1 MTRISS
7 IEQFQQGID
16 NILRQQERLN
26 ESQLKLAT
34 GKSINKPSDDPSAA
48 TQLLKLSA
56 ITSNINQYER
66 NIESARNQLELQESV
81 MANIT
86 NVLQRVRELVVQA
99 NSAAQS
105 DESRAVIADE
115 LRNRIDEL
123 LQYGNT
129 KDPDG
134 EYIFSGYN
142 ARTAAFV
149 KTASGFNFQGDQGE
163 RLLQISED
171 TQIAVRTNG
180 AELFQSMNN
189 GDGRFVLVSP
199 DTNDGNALINMTTSS
214 NATSDD
220 YTLTFTQANP
230 TDPVTYTIT
239 GATSGVVKS
248 GTYESGSAI
257 SFNGVTL
264 DVSGTPSNG
273 DSYQINASS
282 KQDIFSTVLA
292 IAEVLEA
299 GTETGAAYSKQA
311 NDLGQALN
319 TIDQA
324 FVHVQSKRTS
334 IGNSLQGLDLRNDEN
349 ADALLR
355 TQKQISELEDL
366 DYAQAV
372 TQLNLQS
379 VALQAAQQSY
389 IKIQGLSLF
398 NFLR

>member
-7 IEQFQQGID
+7 VEQFQQGID
-16 NILRQQERLN
+16 SILRQQERLN
-26 ESQLKLAT
+26 ESQLQVST
-34 GKSINKPSDDPSAA
+34 GKKINRPSDDPAAA

-56 ITSNINQYER
+56 ISANINQYER
-66 NIESARNQLELQESV
+66 NIDSARNQLELQESV

-105 DESRAVIADE
+105 DESRSVIADE

-123 LQYGNT
+123 LQYSNT

-134 EYIFSGYN
+134 EYIFSGFN

-149 KTASGFNFQGDQGE
+149 QTASGFNFQGDQGE
-163 RLLQISED
+163 RLLQVSEE

-180 AELFQSMNN
+180 AELFQSMSN
-189 GDGRFVLVSP
+189 GDGRFILVSP
-199 DTNDGNALINMTTSS
+199 NTNSGDALINMTTSS

-230 TDPVTYTIT
+230 GDPITYQVS
-239 GATSGVVKS
+239 GATSGVVS
-248 GTYESGSAI
+248 TGTYTSGSAI
-257 SFNGVTL
+257 SFNGITL
-264 DVSGTPSNG
+264 DVSGTPANA
-273 DSYQINASS
+273 DAYQINASS

-292 IAEVLEA
+292 IAQVLEA
-299 GTETGAAYSKQA
+299 GTETSASYSKQA

-324 FVHVQSKRTS
+324 SVHVQSKRTS
-334 IGNSLQGLDLRNDEN
+334 VGNNLQGLDVRNNEN
-349 ADALLR
+349 AEALLR

-366 DYAQAV
+366 DYAEAV
-372 TQLNLQS
+372 TELNLRS

>member
-7 IEQFQQGID
+7 VEQFQQGID
-16 NILRQQERLN
+16 SILRQQERLN
-26 ESQLKLAT
+26 ESQLQVST
-34 GKSINKPSDDPSAA
+34 GKKINRPSDDPAAA

-56 ITSNINQYER
+56 ISANINQYER
-66 NIESARNQLELQESV
+66 NIDSARNQLELQESV

-105 DESRAVIADE
+105 DESRSVIADE

-123 LQYGNT
+123 LQYSNT

-134 EYIFSGYN
+134 EYIFSGFN

-149 KTASGFNFQGDQGE
+149 QTASGFNFQGDQGE
-163 RLLQISED
+163 RLLQVSEE

-180 AELFQSMNN
+180 AELFQSMSN
-189 GDGRFVLVSP
+189 GDGRFILVSP
-199 DTNDGNALINMTTSS
+199 NTNSGDALINMTTSS

-230 TDPVTYTIT
+230 GDPITYQVS
-239 GATSGVVKS
+239 GATSGVVS
-248 GTYESGSAI
+248 TGTYTSGSAI
-257 SFNGVTL
+257 SFNGITL
-264 DVSGTPSNG
+264 GVSGTPANA
-273 DSYQINASS
+273 DAYQINASS

-299 GTETGAAYSKQA
+299 GTETSAAYSKQS

-334 IGNSLQGLDLRNDEN
+334 VGNNLQGLDVRNNEN
-349 ADALLR
+349 AEALLR

-366 DYAQAV
+366 DYAEAV
-372 TQLNLQS
+372 TELNLRS